1 VHRCPKVTKRWGKTT
16 SEDFAVLCASRAR
29 QADTSGGSGSRVTV
43 NGTVLEQ
50 SQILTTRNLAIQDAL

>member
-1 VHRCPKVTKRWGKTT
+1 
-16 SEDFAVLCASRAR
+16 VLCASRAR